1 MADAIM
7 FTLVFIGFF
16 VIRGVAA
23 TILFYFM
30 LPESD
35 RCPNCDAVTLRIE
48 SRGWNYLLPGIRSS
62 WCYECTWHGMLR
74 LAPVKPVV
82 AEREVSKTRMR

>member
-30 LPESD
+30 LPDSD

-48 SRGWNYLLPGIRSS
+48 SRGWNCVLPGIRSS
-62 WCYECTWHGMLR
+62 WCYECSWHGMLR

-82 AEREVSKTRMR
+82 AKPDVSKVK

>member
-74 LAPVKPVV
+74 LAPVTPVV
-82 AEREVSKTRMR
+82 AEREVSKTR